1 MIRILLA
8 DDHDLFR
15 DGLKRV
21 LEEQHSMVV
30 VGEASNSRALLD
42 EVRRSKPDV
51 VLLDLTMP
59 GRGGLENT
67 QEIKRFDPRVKV
79 LILTAHPEDQYAVRC
94 LKSGADGYITKG
106 SSSEAL
112 ANAIYRV
119 ASQRKYIS
127 PALAEQLAFSLS
139 DDQDEAPHAK
149 LSDREY
155 QVLAMIGG
163 GQSTSQIANEL
174 SLSVK
179 TISTYRSRILEKLRL
194 DNTAQLIRYALEN
207 ELANS

>member
-1 MIRILLA
+1 MIRLLLA

-21 LEEQHSMVV
+21 LEEQHSMVI
-30 VGEASNSRALLD
+30 VGEASDSRALLD
-42 EVRRSKPDV
+42 EVRRAKPDV
-51 VLLDLTMP
+51 VLLDLSMP

-67 QEIKRFDPRVKV
+67 QEIKRFDPRIKV

-139 DDQDEAPHAK
+139 DDDFEAPHSK

-155 QVLAMIGG
+155 QVLSMIGG

>member
-1 MIRILLA
+1 M
-8 DDHDLFR
+8 D
-15 DGLKRV
+15 
-21 LEEQHSMVV
+21 
-30 VGEASNSRALLD
+30 SR
-42 EVRRSKPDV
+42 
-51 VLLDLTMP
+51 
-59 GRGGLENT
+59 NT

-139 DDQDEAPHAK
+139 DDDHAAPHSK

-155 QVLAMIGG
+155 QVLSMIGG

-207 ELANS
+207 ELADN